1 VPAAAFEET
10 VRMQA
15 KVLNVVSE
23 VLGVPVDDLTDDSS
37 PESIE
42 SWDSLKHMNLVLA
55 LEEEFGIRFSDEQ
68 IVAMLSVR
76 SIKDAVAEL
85 APDART

>member
-1 VPAAAFEET
+1 MEE
-10 VRMQA
+10 
-15 KVLNVVSE
+15 KVLNVVSQ
-23 VLGVPVDDLTDDSS
+23 VLGIPVDTITDDSS

-42 SWDSLKHMNLVLA
+42 AWDSLKHMNLVLA
-55 LEEEFGIRFSDEQ
+55 LEEEFGIRFSDER

-85 APDART
+85 VPQAT

>member
-1 VPAAAFEET
+1 
-10 VRMQA
+10 MQA
-15 KVLNVVSE
+15 RVLNVVSQ
-23 VLGVPVDDLTDDSS
+23 VLGIPVDAITDDSS

-42 SWDSLKHMNLVLA
+42 AWDSLKHMNLVLA
-55 LEEEFGIRFSDEQ
+55 LEEEFGIRFSDER

-85 APDART
+85 VPQAG

>member
-1 VPAAAFEET
+1 
-10 VRMQA
+10 MQA
-15 KVLNVVSE
+15 RVLNVVSQ
-23 VLGVPVDDLTDDSS
+23 VLGIPVDAITDDSS

-42 SWDSLKHMNLVLA
+42 AWDSLKHMNLVLA
-55 LEEEFGIRFSDEQ
+55 LEEEFDIRFSDER

-85 APDART
+85 VPQAT